1 MRRRLAALLATL
13 LTVPHALAG
22 QSVTTSARLMPGTRV
37 RVTHP
42 AEGIRVGTALAL
54 TDDLLFV
61 RWADGTDTV
70 GVPLAEVT
78 RLDVSSGRHKY
89 LALKHAGIGL
99 VAGAGLG
106 AIAGAVSYDDSHSFA
121 GHGAFVA
128 GGAFALGTLGG
139 LIGLVSGVLQ
149 SETWQQLPLAQS
161 RVGVLVPSGGH

>member
-1 MRRRLAALLATL
+1 VSGA
-13 LTVPHALAG
+13 
-22 QSVTTSARLMPGTRV
+22 RV

-61 RWADGTDTV
+61 RWVDGTKA

-78 RLDVSSGRHKY
+78 RLDVISGRHKY
-89 LALKHAGIGL
+89 RALKHAGIGL

-106 AIAGAVSYDDSHSFA
+106 AIAGAASYDDSHSFA

-139 LIGLVSGVLQ
+139 LIGLVSGVLR
-149 SETWQQLPLAQS
+149 SKSWQQLPLDQS
-161 RVGVLVPSGGH
+161 RVGILAPSGGLGTRLGLALAY